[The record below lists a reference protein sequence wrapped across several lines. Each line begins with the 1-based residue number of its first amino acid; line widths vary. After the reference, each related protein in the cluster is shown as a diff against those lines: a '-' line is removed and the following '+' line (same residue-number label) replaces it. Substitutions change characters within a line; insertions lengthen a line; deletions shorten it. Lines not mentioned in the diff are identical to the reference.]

1 MQNAVSGLVQA
12 IPAILAGFK
21 GKDTKKLRQTSGQ
34 MEQLADAQYNMD
46 NPLFQRIYGQEQGAG
61 QQDLASTISELSRQ
75 NRKLVTMGRTPLL
88 DQERGGE
95 SIFRQLMMGQQD
107 VGNRARQNTFSQLG
121 RGQQAQA
128 GVYDAQNDLVNTD
141 WENELRKVGGYYS
154 LGDALKGMF
163 NL

>member
-1 MQNAVSGLVQA
+1 MNTVSGLIQA

-21 GKDTKKLRQTSGQ
+21 GKNTKGLRHTAGQ
-34 MEQLADAQYNMD
+34 MEGLANAQYNMD
-46 NPLFQRIYGQEQGAG
+46 SPLFQRIYGQEQEAG
-61 QQDLASTISELSRQ
+61 KQDLASTIAELSRQ
-75 NRKLVTMGRTPLL
+75 NRKLVSLGRSPLL

-107 VGNRARQNTFSQLG
+107 VGNRARTNTFSQLG
-121 RGQQAQA
+121 RGQTALS

-141 WENELRKVGGYYS
+141 WENELRKVGAQYS
-154 LGDALKGMF
+154 IGDALKGLF